1 MTGALHTAGIN
12 AIEVIVSS
20 DKLIKM
26 VNFKLAHEMWRSINQ
41 NYLSDAIV
49 IQEAEIEISS
59 MFEGANTAFLRQIKG
74 IKGKSLFCINFRDLE
89 VGKPFF

>member
-59 MFEGANTAFLRQIKG
+59 AISLLYAVSSPQCSRELTLR
-74 IKGKSLFCINFRDLE
+74 F
-89 VGKPFF
+89 